1 MKKILLFIVSTSLLL
16 ACNSAPMFT
25 QAEGEVMT
33 EEFIALMKTDP
44 EAAYEQTSATFQ
56 SITTL
61 EGLVTF
67 SSDPVVQHLEDVTVT
82 GISIDSAAYSTD
94 YDGPYA
100 TITLSG
106 ESLFDEGST
115 GIVSVIWS
123 YNFDEAA
130 WELDGIDFSPKE

>member
-1 MKKILLFIVSTSLLL
+1 MKKILSLILSTSLLL
-16 ACNSAPMFT
+16 ACNSAPMFN

-56 SITTL
+56 SITPL
-61 EGLVTF
+61 EDLVTF
-67 SSDPVVQHLEDVTVT
+67 SSDPVVQRLEDITVT
-82 GISIDSAAYSTD
+82 GISVDSAAYSTD

-106 ESLFDEGST
+106 ESLFDEGSV
-115 GIVSVIWS
+115 GIVASIWS
-123 YNFDEAA
+123 YNFDEDA

>member
-1 MKKILLFIVSTSLLL
+1 MKKILSLILSTSLLL

-33 EEFIALMKTDP
+33 EEFIALLKTDS

-67 SSDPVVQHLEDVTVT
+67 SSNPVVQHLEDVTIT
-82 GISIDSAAYSTD
+82 GISMDSAAYSTD

-100 TITLSG
+100 QITLSG
-106 ESLFDEGST
+106 ESLFDDGSIGLVT
-115 GIVSVIWS
+115 IIWS
-123 YNFDEAA
+123 YDFDEVV
-130 WELDGIDFSPKE
+130 WELDGIDFYSKE